1 MPEVQD
7 VFRLYGEDYCKTHGL
22 SYTQH
27 KAMSA
32 ILKCRTAELGAHMD
46 TCESCGSVDISY
58 NSCRNRHCPK
68 CQTLSKE
75 RWIDNQKHDLLNVG
89 YFHVV
94 FTVPDTLRPVIYQN
108 QKKLYALLFQAGA
121 ETLQELAADKK
132 YLDATLGFTS
142 VLHTWGQNL
151 CFHPHIYCIIPAGGL
166 SKLGQWVNS
175 RKKFF
180 IPVRVLSRKFRG
192 KFLHYLK
199 LQKLDFFGEQSY
211 LNEPNHFLN
220 LLDTCYQKEW
230 VIYCKPPFKSA
241 SCVVEYL
248 GRYTHRVAISN
259 NRILSVEDGK
269 VTFKWRDYRD
279 NNRWKVMTVSAFEFI
294 RRFLMHV
301 LPPGFMKIRHYGLL
315 GNRNK
320 TKKLTLC
327 KRLTNT
333 PVIAKVKASTLD
345 LLSKMFGRNFS
356 LCLHCGELR
365 HPHNLSPPLFA

>member
-151 CFHPHIYCIIPAGGL
+151 CFHPHIHCIIPAGGL

-192 KFLHYLK
+192 
-199 LQKLDFFGEQSY
+199 E
-211 LNEPNHFLN
+211 
-220 LLDTCYQKEW
+220 
-230 VIYCKPPFKSA
+230 
-241 SCVVEYL
+241 
-248 GRYTHRVAISN
+248 
-259 NRILSVEDGK
+259 
-269 VTFKWRDYRD
+269 
-279 NNRWKVMTVSAFEFI
+279 VSA
-294 RRFLMHV
+294 
-301 LPPGFMKIRHYGLL
+301 
-315 GNRNK
+315 
-320 TKKLTLC
+320 
-327 KRLTNT
+327 
-333 PVIAKVKASTLD
+333 
-345 LLSKMFGRNFS
+345 LS
-356 LCLHCGELR
+356 
-365 HPHNLSPPLFA
+365 